1 MEASDRLL
9 RRAREERAPA
19 LLETTTYR
27 FRGHSVADAGKVY
40 RAAEEVAEAQAS
52 TIRSTAS
59 WRSRGSTPRRSSAS
73 AREVN
78 AEIDAAIRQAAADP
92 APDPANLFDNVYG
105 DPGWREQFAP
115 MARGGPF
122 GEREGTRSWRA

>member
-1 MEASDRLL
+1 M
-9 RRAREERAPA
+9 RRARDERQPA

-40 RAAEEVAEAQAS
+40 RAAEEVAEAKKHDPIDRFVAQMSIDAE
-52 TIRSTAS
+52 TVARLRS
-59 WRSRGSTPRRSSAS
+59 
-73 AREVN
+73 EVN

-92 APDPANLFDNVYG
+92 APDPAGLFDNVYG
-105 DPGWREQFAP
+105 DPDWREQFSR
-115 MARGGPF
+115 MERGGPF